1 MSSGESIYIMEPIL
15 TDVVDPK
22 VFEMVMFMG
31 ILFVFALVIMVVD
44 D

>member
-1 MSSGESIYIMEPIL
+1 MEPIL

-22 VFEMVMFMG
+22 VFEMILFMG
-31 ILFVFALVIMVVD
+31 ILFVFALVVMVVD

>member
-1 MSSGESIYIMEPIL
+1 MEPIL
-15 TDVVDPK
+15 TGVVDPK
-22 VFEMVMFMG
+22 VFELILFMG

>member
-1 MSSGESIYIMEPIL
+1 MEPIL
-15 TDVVDPK
+15 TNVVDPE
-22 VFEMVMFMG
+22 VFKMIMFMG

>member
-1 MSSGESIYIMEPIL
+1 MEPIL
-15 TDVVDPK
+15 TNVVDPE
-22 VFEMVMFMG
+22 VFKMMMAMG